1 MRKEKLNSKRI
12 ERFLSIRNKKETEI
26 INKSKKKKK

>member
-12 ERFLSIRNKKETEI
+12 ERFLSIRNKKESEI
-26 INKSKKKKK
+26 IINSKKKRN